1 LAEILETINDYLLYS
16 QLSRGTIG
24 IL

>member
-16 QLSRGTIG
+16 QLSPGTIG